1 MARFDRPQ
9 LELFG
14 QTLQK
19 VCEVMKTSIFEKAV
33 TRLGSLFNILASASL
48 FAMIMLTSLD
58 VSMRYFFNRPIA
70 GTYDVVSLMGA
81 VLASFAMPYT
91 MLEKGHV
98 AVEILIER
106 LSRSKQLI
114 IETATHTAGIVLSL
128 VLVWQCIVLAVDM
141 KAAGEVTPT
150 LLIPFYPIVYCI
162 AVCFFVLS
170 FAILVNLLSIWLK
183 REKQ

>member
-1 MARFDRPQ
+1 
-9 LELFG
+9 
-14 QTLQK
+14 
-19 VCEVMKTSIFEKAV
+19 MKTSTFEKTV

-48 FAMIMLTSLD
+48 FAMILLTCLD

-81 VLASFAMPYT
+81 IIASFAMPYT

-98 AVEILIER
+98 AVEILVMR

-114 IETATHTAGIVLSL
+114 IETATHTVAIVLSL
-128 VLVWQCIVLAVDM
+128 VLVWQCIALAIDM

-150 LLIPFYPIVYCI
+150 LLIPFYPIVYCM

-183 REKQ
+183 RGKQ